1 MKGLKWLDCET
12 YCPSRKDASRNGMFL
27 RHYPH
32 CRQKFSL
39 RSGSFFPEKSFIAKS
54 SGGHHDTYFPSKF
67 LWMSTKNFSMDLSPT
82 EFWWT
87 GLTSVEISCLCLW
100 EDPQLNLAEKE
111 KFLKLMK
118 TNLKR
123 KNNQGKVHNPGFW
136 VLGAVERITNKFVLW
151 IVSRRDSATTDWKK
165 HWERNNDFCRR
176 LQCSLQ
182 PWHARLWTPN
192 RKSFRLIVTE
202 DGIHG
207 FWGYLESRF

>member
-27 RHYPH
+27 WHCPH

-67 LWMSTKNFSMDLSPT
+67 LWMSAKNVSMDLSPT

-87 GLTSVEISCLCLW
+87 GVTSVEKSCLCLW

-111 KFLKLMK
+111 KLLKLMR

-182 PWHARLWTPN
+182 P
-192 RKSFRLIVTE
+192 
-202 DGIHG
+202 
-207 FWGYLESRF
+207 

>member
-1 MKGLKWLDCET
+1 MACFYGIVLIADRNFPCEV
-12 YCPSRKDASRNGMFL
+12 AV
-27 RHYPH
+27 
-32 CRQKFSL
+32 
-39 RSGSFFPEKSFIAKS
+39 FFPEKSFITKS

-111 KFLKLMK
+111 KLLKLMR

-123 KNNQGKVHNPGFW
+123 KNNQRKVHNPGFW
-136 VLGAVERITNKFVLW
+136 VLGAVERITNKFVLR

-176 LQCSLQ
+176 LQCSL
-182 PWHARLWTPN
+182 PRLWTPN